1 MLPILPQPMTAI
13 LFAALALTALFLTVV
28 AEELMSFFLS
38 ILLLISC
45 QKAKPAAW
53 FRQRAF
59 L

>member
-1 MLPILPQPMTAI
+1 MTAI
-13 LFAALALTALFLTVV
+13 LFAAPALTSLFLTVV

-38 ILLLISC
+38 ILLLIFPP
-45 QKAKPAAW
+45 KAKPAAW